1 MENTT
6 IILVLAC
13 AGAFFM
19 AFNNGA
25 NDVANAFASA
35 VGSKAITIK
44 QALVIAAILNLV
56 GAVLLGSQV
65 AKTLIE
71 SVLSESL
78 SINPQQYILG
88 MIASLL
94 ASGIFVLLSTLTG
107 MPVSSTHAI
116 VGSFAGIGIVV
127 EGFSAVNW
135 GLFGIIGLFWIISP
149 LIAGALAWGTLRYIR
164 KQVYKAKKKKLI
176 ENFINK
182 VPIFV
187 ALTVALLVFSVIKRS
202 VFADSIIMTDVG
214 VWGATLLSCIVT
226 YLITRAVL
234 NSWLSD
240 ADEAQ
245 GEEEGEKAFRKLQ
258 IGASCYVA
266 FAHGSNDVSNS
277 ISPVIAIFLVVATGQ
292 VPVAGVPLPPIPLWI
307 LLLGG
312 FGMAVGIALLGHK
325 VMATLGTKI
334 TLMTN
339 SKGFSVDFAT
349 ATTVVLASI
358 LAMPV
363 SSTHAATGAVVG
375 VALDKGRHGLNLSI
389 LIKIFSAWVIT
400 VPAAAI
406 LTILLYWLLELVFS
420 WGLLVS

>member
-1 MENTT
+1 MEHTA
-6 IILVLAC
+6 IILILAC

-44 QALVIAAILNLV
+44 QALLIAAILNFV

-71 SVLSESL
+71 SVLSDSL
-78 SINPQQYILG
+78 SINPQQYVLG

-116 VGSFAGIGIVV
+116 VGSFAGVGIVV

-149 LIAGALAWGTLRYIR
+149 LIAGSLAWGTLRYIR
-164 KQVYKAKKKKLI
+164 KQIYKKSKKGKLI
-176 ENFINK
+176 RNFINK
-182 VPIFV
+182 VPIFI
-187 ALTVALLVFSVIKRS
+187 ALTVALLIFSVIKRS
-202 VFADSIIMTDVG
+202 VFAESIMMGNVG
-214 VWGATLLSCIVT
+214 VWATTLIGCFVT
-226 YLITRAVL
+226 YFISRLMLA
-234 NSWLSD
+234 NWLAY
-240 ADEAQ
+240 ADEEQ
-245 GEEEGEKAFRKLQ
+245 GEEEAEKAFRKLQ
-258 IGASCYVA
+258 VGASCYVA

-277 ISPVIAIFLVVATGQ
+277 ISPVIAIFLVMATGQ
-292 VPVAGVPLPPIPLWI
+292 VPISGAALPPIPLWI

-312 FGMAVGIALLGHK
+312 AGMAVGIALLGHK

-334 TLMTN
+334 TLMNN
-339 SKGFSVDFAT
+339 SKGFSVDFAA

-406 LTILLYWLLELVFS
+406 LTILIYWFLDFIF
-420 WGLLVS
+420 